1 VAKGVVLAVD
11 YAAELARETLALLGI
26 DAAMDDTDANVDGRW
41 MGPDY
46 AVPTDAADEAIRWA
60 ARHGAW
66 VLDRVYTG
74 KGFAG
79 LLGHAAE
86 GRWSDGD
93 DVVFWHTGG
102 LPAVFTEGGAPPL

>member
-1 VAKGVVLAVD
+1 MGSDYGVATKAG
-11 YAAELARETLALLGI
+11 
-26 DAAMDDTDANVDGRW
+26 DD
-41 MGPDY
+41 
-46 AVPTDAADEAIRWA
+46 AIRWA

-86 GRWSDGD
+86 GRWAPAD

-102 LPAVFTEGGAPPL
+102 LPAVFTADGAPATHATMGG